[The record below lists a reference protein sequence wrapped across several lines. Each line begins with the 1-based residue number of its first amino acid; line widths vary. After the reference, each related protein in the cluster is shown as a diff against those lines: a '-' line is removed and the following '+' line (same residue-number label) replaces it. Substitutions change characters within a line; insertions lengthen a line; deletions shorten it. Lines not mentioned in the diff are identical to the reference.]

1 VTVTL
6 DRRQTASLLYEA
18 SGAYRTQIDDLLL
31 TALLQAFARWT
42 GSRSLLI
49 DLEGHG
55 REELF
60 NDVDTSRTVG
70 WFTSIFPVH
79 LHLQGAGPAE
89 NIKAIKEQLRGVP
102 QRGIGYGLLR
112 YLSLDE
118 ELRAQLAALPAP
130 QVSFNYL
137 GRIEGLAAEPIR
149 GVSAHP
155 PGAEE
160 GPDGRRP
167 YLLDVIGQVA
177 GDRLQL
183 DFVHSTRV
191 HRRSTVER
199 LANDVLAHIESLLAH
214 CLSPAA
220 GGFTASD
227 FPEADLSQEE
237 LDRLVA
243 DLD

>member
-1 VTVTL
+1 
-6 DRRQTASLLYEA
+6 
-18 SGAYRTQIDDLLL
+18 
-31 TALLQAFARWT
+31 
-42 GSRSLLI
+42 
-49 DLEGHG
+49 
-55 REELF
+55 
-60 NDVDTSRTVG
+60 VDISRTVG
-70 WFTSIFPVH
+70 WFTSIFPVQ
-79 LHLQGAGPAE
+79 LNLQGEGPAE

-112 YLSLDE
+112 YLSPDE
-118 ELRAQLAALPAP
+118 GLRAQLAALPVP

-137 GRIEGLAAEPIR
+137 GRIEGLAFEPIL
-149 GVSAHP
+149 GLSAHA

-160 GPDGRRP
+160 GSDGRRP
-167 YLLDVIGQVA
+167 YLLDVIAQLA

-183 DFVHSTRV
+183 EFIYSTRV
-191 HRRSTVER
+191 HRRATVER
-199 LANDVLAHIESLLAH
+199 VAHDVLAHLESLLAH